1 MGGSRLGCGDLA
13 LADGQGRIYEG
24 KGGVPVADVRADD
37 VRFSAGLLGMNDAA
51 RYLGIPRQTFHRWA
65 RGYEGGAPLLHV
77 LGSQRPREARVTL
90 IAMAEAWVLA
100 ALRDAGV
107 RPQRIRPALKRLQ
120 REFGRE
126 YVLVAPELATDGI
139 DVLWDFSR
147 TEEGAGLIEGHTGQ
161 LVIREIV
168 ADYLR
173 YIARAEDD
181 YPEYLTLRH
190 CEPSKVIVNPR
201 RAFGQPIFED
211 SRTRVADVAGMLK
224 AGEEPGVVAEELGV
238 SVEDVRTAARVVLGR
253 AA

>member
-1 MGGSRLGCGDLA
+1 M
-13 LADGQGRIYEG
+13 Y
-24 KGGVPVADVRADD
+24 
-37 VRFSAGLLGMNDAA
+37 DAA

-65 RGYEGGAPLLHV
+65 RGYAGGAPLLHV
-77 LGSQRPREARVTL
+77 LDPQQPREARITL

-168 ADYLR
+168 ADYLQ

-181 YPEYLTLRH
+181 YPEYLILRH
-190 CEPSKVIVNPR
+190 CEPSTVIVNPR
-201 RAFGQPIFED
+201 RAFGQPIFER

-238 SVEDVRTAARVVLGR
+238 SIEDVRTAARVVLGR